1 MPHGKIPLN
10 LFYYNPIID
19 FSDYKSEFP
28 NLGMISPKMNRTEFF
43 VNNISEEIMNKFKR
57 QYHSPKSVAFNQ
69 TIIPIIHGKDEEMAQ
84 FVRKRSNRERYL
96 MSIETTSM
104 EKNITNFLE
113 EQTDRDVS
121 QVTDDEMDQA
131 LFEAQYTKP
140 PKDSTAYKSNILQ

>member
-1 MPHGKIPLN
+1 
-10 LFYYNPIID
+10 
-19 FSDYKSEFP
+19 
-28 NLGMISPKMNRTEFF
+28 
-43 VNNISEEIMNKFKR
+43 
-57 QYHSPKSVAFNQ
+57 
-69 TIIPIIHGKDEEMAQ
+69 
-84 FVRKRSNRERYL
+84 